1 MFFFHKTEVHTVI
14 LMCLTSLT
22 PNWFNSYDTKRKYA
36 RNANECFCTKLTKI
50 GNGNICSL
58 CHNLWTNQNLDL
70 LSTSKSSSEP
80 QFCER
85 WIYSW
90 QKMARNGR
98 KIAIYQCYS
107 FYSDYTSQERPLQS
121 ANNELLDNSIPTE
134 KTWTYFHECKRK
146 LSWWQNKVQISMI
159 VLKYDL
165 ESKSNLYWYSKP
177 AQFVSM
183 AIILRVRQG
192 FTLSLGW
199 RLLSLLYVTSVKS
212 IILKRQDLEIYLL
225 ISNRK
230 GHGK

>member
-1 MFFFHKTEVHTVI
+1 
-14 LMCLTSLT
+14 MCKASIYI
-22 PNWFNSYDTKRKYA
+22 W
-36 RNANECFCTKLTKI
+36 
-50 GNGNICSL
+50 G
-58 CHNLWTNQNLDL
+58 HNVWTNQDVDP
-70 LSTSKSSSEP
+70 LSTSKWPTEP

-183 AIILRVRQG
+183 AMLAL
-192 FTLSLGW
+192 FYEYYKASPLGW
-199 RLLSLLYVTSVKS
+199 RLLSLLYITSVIS
-212 IILKRQDLEIYLL
+212 ILLKQ
-225 ISNRK
+225 
-230 GHGK
+230 